1 MKNTIA
7 GGVVALSLMASGT
20 SVANESEFLD
30 LENLEILTSGQV
42 KVRGDEII
50 PSIIPSDILLA
61 AGNNGYCPNYG
72 LCLEK

>member
-20 SVANESEFLD
+20 SIANESDFLD

-42 KVRGDEII
+42 QLDGDKIK
-50 PSIIPSDILLA
+50 PSIIPADALIVA
-61 AGNNGYCPNYG
+61 DVNGICPNNGCI
-72 LCLEK
+72 EV